1 MVKTELKT
9 DIACEIYCI
18 FKFKVRIQ
26 TSSSNTTAAQPDA
39 LERFRSKYLCFIP
52 GGGGIRYDTRRG
64 RSAAKLPSL
73 ISVFAGSSHRTQ
85 RAPSSPLSPSGT
97 SLQGAL
103 GHEHACSFPR
113 CRSARTDG
121 GFLFSR
127 VWFVSVAIYSVF
139 SSFQLAYRIS
149 STS

>member
-1 MVKTELKT
+1 MKVRSSFIHLVTYNTMVKTELKT

-73 ISVFAGSSHRTQ
+73 ISVFAQ
-85 RAPSSPLSPSGT
+85 SGIQPQDT
-97 SLQGAL
+97 TGA
-103 GHEHACSFPR
+103 
-113 CRSARTDG
+113 
-121 GFLFSR
+121 
-127 VWFVSVAIYSVF
+127 V
-139 SSFQLAYRIS
+139 IS
-149 STS
+149 SVTVRD